1 MVQPFVLR
9 SDSHIHIV
17 GIGGAGMSAV
27 ARILLDRGIAV
38 SGSDRQSNDITAD
51 LARRGAKL
59 FEGHRTENIAGADA
73 LFVSSAVQNDNPE
86 IVAARSAGLPILTRR
101 EFFRQLL
108 PDKAQIAVAGTH
120 GKTTTTGM
128 IVHLLRETGN
138 DPSYI
143 IGGARQPPRPNSPRW
158 SRTTC

>member
-1 MVQPFVLR
+1 MAQHPQHEFRLGP
-9 SDSHIHIV
+9 DSHIHVV

-27 ARILLDRGIAV
+27 ARILLERGLAV
-38 SGSDRQSNDITAD
+38 SGSDRQANDITAD
-51 LARRGAKL
+51 LTRRGAVV
-59 FEGHRTENIAGADA
+59 FEGHRAQNIAGANA
-73 LFVSSAVQNDNPE
+73 LFVSSAVQDDNPE
-86 IVAARSAGLPILTRR
+86 IVAAKAAGLPILTRR

-128 IVHLLRETGN
+128 IIHLLRETGG

-143 IGGARQPPRPNSPRW
+143 IGGKLTSTGDN
-158 SRTTC
+158 